1 MIENYVV
8 NSTYNDMRLDRWLR
22 NQIGNIPQSLIEKYL
37 RSGKI
42 KVNKKKVKSSFKV
55 KTNDKIDIFNLNFKE
70 NISQKKKKFNPSNEI
85 IKSNED
91 LVIDDNENFIVLNK
105 SAGISVQGGTKS
117 KKNLVDI
124 FAKSKIFKNT
134 KPYSVHRLDKDTSGV
149 FIIAKNRETAQ
160 LLTSLF
166 RLRKVHKTYLAICN
180 GEVEKNS
187 GEWTDELIRYDNG
200 KKIVEKARTIFK
212 VIDKNSNSS
221 LLEMKPIT
229 GRKHQL
235 RKQLFNIGH
244 SIYGDKKYRS
254 SISTKGIN
262 KELMLHSYQ
271 IRFMINNK
279 KYTYKALLPDY
290 FKKLLKVKRLNF
302 SNLK

>member
-1 MIENYVV
+1 
-8 NSTYNDMRLDRWLR
+8 MRLDRWLR
-22 NQIGNIPQSLIEKYL
+22 NKIGNIPQSLIEKSL
-37 RSGKI
+37 RAGKI
-42 KVNKKKVKSSFKV
+42 KINKKKVKSSFKV

-70 NISQKKKKFNPSNEI
+70 NYIQKKKTFDPSNKI

-91 LVIDDNENFIVLNK
+91 LVIDNNENFVVLNK

-117 KKNLVDI
+117 KKNLIDI
-124 FAKSKIFKNT
+124 FAKSKIFDGI
-134 KPYSVHRLDKDTSGV
+134 KPFSVHRLDKDTSGV
-149 FIIAKNRETAQ
+149 FIMAKNRQTAQ

-180 GEVEKNS
+180 GELEKNS

-200 KKIVEKARTIFK
+200 KKIVEKAKTIFK
-212 VIDKNSNSS
+212 VLDKNSNSS
-221 LLEMKPIT
+221 LVEMKPIT

-254 SISTKGIN
+254 FTSTTGLN

-271 IRFMINNK
+271 IRFMIDNK
-279 KYTYKALLPDY
+279 KYTYRALLPDY
-290 FKKLLKVKRLNF
+290 FKKLMKIKRLNF

>member
-8 NSTYNDMRLDRWLR
+8 DSTYNNMRLDRWLR
-22 NQIGNIPQSLIEKYL
+22 NEIGNIPQSLIEKYL

-55 KTNDKIDIFNLNFKE
+55 KTNDKIDIFNLNFEE